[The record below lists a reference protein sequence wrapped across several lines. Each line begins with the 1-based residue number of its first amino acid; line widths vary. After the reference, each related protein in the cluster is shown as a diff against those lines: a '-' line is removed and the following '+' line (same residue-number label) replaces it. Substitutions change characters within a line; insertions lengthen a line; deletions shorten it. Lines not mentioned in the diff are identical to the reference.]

1 MYIYFDELFTDCFK
15 SNKHKIKIIGKNVVT
30 SNPIFKLPP
39 AKSENIPTIDGPI
52 EPPKSPANAKNA
64 NIAVPPVGHFCAEIL
79 RVPGHIM
86 PTESP
91 HNAHAINPKIATGA
105 KEAVK

>member
-1 MYIYFDELFTDCFK
+1 MHIYFNDLFTDCFK
-15 SNKHKIKIIGKNVVT
+15 INRHKISTTGKTVAI
-30 SNPIFKLPP
+30 SKPIFKLPP
-39 AKSENIPTIDGPI
+39 AKSENIPTIEGPI
-52 EPPKSPANAKNA
+52 EPPKSPPNAKNA

-79 RVPGHIM
+79 RVPGHII